1 MQITQ
6 RNKNM
11 STKWLV
17 VVAACL
23 MVALFVV
30 IAVPPFVG
38 WFINNFNGDDASASI
53 AKPAATSTPSPT
65 PTADDCAP
73 EYVQVEVDRQ
83 GTAKVDPRYEERIRP
98 IVNDSLL
105 SPDEMADAIRQVEIE
120 LSGSNA
126 QTLATWAQGAGL
138 YADPNKWPE
147 LVEDGK
153 IINGACLNEAGKML
167 HAAYKGSIT
176 ANGTTVEVGQAP
188 ANGTNSGI
196 NGDTTVVNESSGLRG
211 DLTAVIF
218 TFADGSKLIKL
229 IRCGNVIWI
238 IAPAVLPPGRTDNPP
253 PPNNPPEKPKT
264 SDAKNRADSV
274 TPVQGWDPQPA
285 GQQTTD
291 HISEDQHASGEVSG
305 NVGQVPSGTQIGTTT
320 PDTGPAV
327 PVQGATPSDG
337 SSGQPAED
345 TSNDVVDDTVTNQDP
360 GGSTGDT
367 EIAPPP
373 D

>member
-73 EYVQVEVDRQ
+73 EFTQVALDRQ
-83 GTAKVDPRYEERIRP
+83 GSPKVNPNFQAEYDAVVASGVANQERATLLVTSGHNGQLLAAYANQMGLPVDISQTAQLLDGTCLSKEGQDLYNQLSGAYHLKDVTFKVVTEVP
-98 IVNDSLL
+98 
-105 SPDEMADAIRQVEIE
+105 ADAIN
-120 LSGSNA
+120 SGVDPS
-126 QTLATWAQGAGL
+126 TGL
-138 YADPNKWPE
+138 YGVDA
-147 LVEDGK
+147 
-153 IINGACLNEAGKML
+153 
-167 HAAYKGSIT
+167 SR
-176 ANGTTVEVGQAP
+176 
-188 ANGTNSGI
+188 GI
-196 NGDTTVVNESSGLRG
+196 RG
-211 DLTAVIF
+211 DSKAIEITLP
-218 TFADGSKLIKL
+218 DGSKTWVMF
-229 IRCGNVIWI
+229 RCGNPVFM
-238 IAPAVLPPGRTDNPP
+238 APPSNLPKVLTDNPP

-320 PDTGPAV
+320 PDTGPVV